1 MAEEQLKENTS
12 PEEPEQ
18 TEEEVHE
25 LKRIRMEKL
34 EKLKAEGKNPFTID
48 SKSATA
54 DYKDFIMGE
63 ARYSS
68 LTRSFPDRAEVLFDK
83 AEKTAKARRAH
94 LEKLLKLYGE

>member
-34 EKLKAEGKNPFTID
+34 EKLKAEGKNPFEIT
-48 SKSATA
+48 SF
-54 DYKDFIMGE
+54 DYNI
-63 ARYSS
+63 
-68 LTRSFPDRAEVLFDK
+68 
-83 AEKTAKARRAH
+83 
-94 LEKLLKLYGE
+94 

>member
-34 EKLKAEGKNPFTID
+34 EKLKAEGKNPFEITSFDYNIKNAEIRKQY
-48 SKSATA
+48 SELEAKLTA
-54 DYKDFIMGE
+54 QYGDDAE
-63 ARYSS
+63 A
-68 LTRSFPDRAEVLFDK
+68 LKAAARSDDPKRF
-83 AEKTAKARRAH
+83 EKRSQAVS
-94 LEKLLKLYGE
+94 